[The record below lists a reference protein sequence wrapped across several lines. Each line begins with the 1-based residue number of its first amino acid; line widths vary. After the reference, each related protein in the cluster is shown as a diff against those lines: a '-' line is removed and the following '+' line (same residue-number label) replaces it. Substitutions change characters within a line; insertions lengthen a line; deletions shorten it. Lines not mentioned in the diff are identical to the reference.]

1 MWCRFSTTVLYYV
14 VDLGQI
20 VHLNEATGK
29 VKNRLMFDTCHH
41 FASAMSDACAPPE
54 GCAPRALHALEKITS
69 AEIPATHA
77 LKGSSYELTGDP
89 QRPDAMEASYAK
101 MTCSR
106 ANLRAVG
113 WGEADFR
120 KPIVTVGVPY
130 TNIMPC
136 NARFLELAD
145 VVCKAIEAQGGKPML
160 AVTPAIS
167 DGETQG
173 SLGMR
178 YSLISRDYIAD
189 CIEVMHEGYS
199 ADAIIT
205 LGGCDKTVPGALQPI
220 ARLDLVGLSL
230 FGGAALPGKCATL
243 KNGRGGAGLDPGTVM
258 EGIGAYGAGMID
270 VEDLYKLECMAL
282 PTSGSCSAM

>member
-1 MWCRFSTTVLYYV
+1 MSERQWIPVEATAVLHQSCLRLVCVVSIFHYCTLYYV

-106 ANLRAVG
+106 ANLRA
-113 WGEADFR
+113 
-120 KPIVTVGVPY
+120 
-130 TNIMPC
+130 
-136 NARFLELAD
+136 AR
-145 VVCKAIEAQGGKPML
+145 
-160 AVTPAIS
+160 
-167 DGETQG
+167 
-173 SLGMR
+173 
-178 YSLISRDYIAD
+178 
-189 CIEVMHEGYS
+189 
-199 ADAIIT
+199 
-205 LGGCDKTVPGALQPI
+205 
-220 ARLDLVGLSL
+220 
-230 FGGAALPGKCATL
+230 
-243 KNGRGGAGLDPGTVM
+243 
-258 EGIGAYGAGMID
+258 
-270 VEDLYKLECMAL
+270 
-282 PTSGSCSAM
+282 